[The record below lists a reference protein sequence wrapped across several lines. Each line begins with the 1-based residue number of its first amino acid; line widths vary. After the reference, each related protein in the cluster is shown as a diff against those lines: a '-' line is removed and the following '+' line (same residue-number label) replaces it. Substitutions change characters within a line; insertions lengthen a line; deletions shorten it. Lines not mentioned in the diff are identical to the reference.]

1 MDNNTPVQV
10 DDSARHDLFAPRVIA
25 VVGASTG
32 ENAVTARPLRFLKR
46 HRFPGQIY
54 AVNPHYK
61 SIGDAACYRSV
72 RDLPQRPDVAM
83 IGVPAG
89 SLDAAVADCTAA
101 GVPLICIFTAAVDA
115 KTKARIVDFARGS
128 SSRLLG
134 PNSIGF
140 IDTHSRTVCTYSQAA
155 LVRRIPRGHLSIVS
169 QSGGLGGCLLNRVI
183 DAGIGITRFLT
194 PGAGIDIDVPELLDN
209 LARSQQTRAVA
220 AIVESISDGPRFI
233 RAVEQLHAAQ
243 KRLVIWRIGRSA
255 TGRSMAVSH
264 TGSLAT
270 DEHVFAA
277 VCQGLGVPLVG
288 SLDELV
294 EVAAAYT
301 ATERPGGSSVGV
313 VTSSGGAGIIVADAF
328 EAQNLSM
335 PALSPTTVRVLRTTL
350 PSTATISNP
359 LDIGAGQGSQAF
371 RTALQ
376 TMSSEQAFNSI
387 VVALTM
393 VAGDQADV
401 VIPELIDAASQH
413 SRPFAVIWPAGS
425 LAAPW
430 RRRLRKNGIAVFEN
444 PDFAA
449 TALRENRIGRRRSQ
463 VLISAQS
470 AFAAQARVLTA
481 GPPGVRTEWQT
492 RQLLAIYG
500 IESPDEALVASRDEA
515 VGAAQRLG
523 FPVAL
528 KVQSP
533 LLPHRAQAG
542 GLLLDLADVQA
553 VAKGYDRLLAELDP
567 VVKQKLD
574 GILVQAMVVPEQE
587 ILLGVL
593 SDPIFGPIVACG
605 PGGANVEKRDDIC
618 FVLPSEDRDQFAA
631 LLNKQKF
638 SARISAAGIMT
649 ISDLMVRLS
658 QLVIDLG
665 PSLAELD
672 INPVALI
679 AGGTRALALD
689 ALAVMT
695 DKEARVEVSERQLQ
709 RGAAQ

>member
-1 MDNNTPVQV
+1 MDNNTPMQV
-10 DDSARHDLFAPRVIA
+10 NDGAHRDLFAPHVIA
-25 VVGASTG
+25 VVGASAG

-46 HRFPGQIY
+46 HRFTGKIY
-54 AVNPHYK
+54 AVNPRYK
-61 SIGDAACYRSV
+61 SIDGVACYRSV
-72 RDLPQRPDVAM
+72 CDLPQRPDAAM
-83 IGVPAG
+83 IGVPSG
-89 SLDAAVADCTAA
+89 SLDAAVEDCAAA

-115 KTKARIVDFARGS
+115 KTKARIVDRARAGG
-128 SSRLLG
+128 SRLLG

-169 QSGGLGGCLLNRVI
+169 QSGGLGGCLLNRAI
-183 DAGIGITRFLT
+183 DGGIGIARFLT
-194 PGAGIDIDVPELLDN
+194 PGAGIDIDLPELLDD
-209 LARSQQTRAVA
+209 LAQSPQTRAVA
-220 AIVESISDGPRFI
+220 AVVESISDGARFI
-233 RAVEQLHAAQ
+233 RAVERLHSAQ

-255 TGRSMAVSH
+255 TGSSMAVSH
-264 TGSLAT
+264 TGALAS

-335 PALSPTTVRVLRTTL
+335 PALSPTTVGALRTTL

-376 TMSSEQAFNSI
+376 TMFSEEAFDSI

-393 VAGDQADV
+393 VAGDQADHV
-401 VIPELIDAASQH
+401 VPELIGIASEH
-413 SRPFAVIWPAGS
+413 ARPLAVIWPAGS
-425 LAAPW
+425 LVARW

-449 TALRENRIGRRRSQ
+449 TALRENQIGPRRSR
-463 VLISAQS
+463 LLMSTQS
-470 AFAAQARVLTA
+470 AFAASARTITDGA
-481 GPPGVRTEWQT
+481 PGVRTEWRT

-515 VGAAQRLG
+515 VAAAQRLG
-523 FPVAL
+523 YPVAL

-542 GLLLDLADVQA
+542 ALLLDLADAQA
-553 VAKGYDRLLAELDP
+553 VAKGYDRLLAVLDP
-567 VVKQKLD
+567 AVKQRFD

-593 SDPIFGPIVACG
+593 RDPIFGPIIACG

-618 FVLPSEDRDQFAA
+618 FVLPSEDRNEFAA
-631 LLNKQKF
+631 LLSKQKF
-638 SARISAAGIMT
+638 FTPISAAGIMT
-649 ISDLMVRLS
+649 VSDLMVRLS
-658 QLVIDLG
+658 QLAIDLG

-695 DKEARVEVSERQLQ
+695 GEEARVEAPERQLQ
-709 RGAAQ
+709 RGVAQ